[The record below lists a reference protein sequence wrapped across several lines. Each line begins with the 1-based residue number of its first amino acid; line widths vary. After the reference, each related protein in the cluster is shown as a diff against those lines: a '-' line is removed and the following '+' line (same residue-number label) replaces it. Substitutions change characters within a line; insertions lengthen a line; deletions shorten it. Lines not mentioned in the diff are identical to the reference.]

1 MSSQIV
7 LPVERRRPL
16 LWLVAVG
23 LFMQTLDGTI
33 VNTAIPAMAQD
44 LAVSPFQMGA
54 VVIAY
59 MLTVALLMPASG
71 WLADRYGTR
80 RIYIMAIVLF
90 TLGSLACAES
100 QTLKQLTVARVLQ
113 GVGGAMLVPVGRL
126 SILRGFPRSEL
137 LAALS
142 FITMPALIGPLVGPT
157 LGGWLTEAASWHWI
171 FLINIPVGMIG
182 VALAW
187 RWMPAFRGEK
197 SPFDWLGFGLFG
209 FGVALLS
216 LALEGLGELGFSHA
230 RAMLLGVLGFGCITA
245 YWLHA
250 TRTAVPIFNP
260 RLFATNSFSVGLL
273 GNLFARL
280 GIGGIP
286 FLMPQLLQVGL
297 GVSPATSGLMLIP
310 VAASSIMTKPL
321 VEPAVMRFGYKRML
335 TVNTALV
342 GLIIMSLATIGRGT
356 PHWLILIQ
364 LFLMGGI
371 NGMQFTLMNTLTL
384 KDLPQSDTSAGN
396 SLLSVVMQLSMS
408 LGVGTAATLLA
419 AFLESVDRHGIDGD
433 AAVFHPTYLC
443 LGLLTL
449 ISTTIFLQLDPKQD
463 KNGTRDDASG
473 PD

>member
-1 MSSQIV
+1 MSTQIV
-7 LPVERRRPL
+7 LPEERRRPL

-33 VNTAIPAMAQD
+33 VNTALPAIARD
-44 LAVSPFQMGA
+44 LAVSPFRMEA

-80 RIYIMAIVLF
+80 RIYMTAIVLF

-100 QTLKQLTVARVLQ
+100 RTLEQLTASRVLQ
-113 GVGGAMLVPVGRL
+113 GIGGAMLVPVGRL

-142 FITMPALIGPLVGPT
+142 FITMPALVGPLVGPT

-171 FLINIPVGMIG
+171 FLINLPVGVIG
-182 VALAW
+182 LILAV
-187 RWMPAFRGEK
+187 RYMPAFTGE
-197 SPFDWLGFGLFG
+197 SHPFDWLGFALFG
-209 FGVALLS
+209 TGIALLS
-216 LALEGLGELGFSHA
+216 LALDGLGELGFSHA
-230 RAMLLGVLGFGCITA
+230 RAMLFAVLGLSCVTA

-250 TRTAVPIFNP
+250 TRAQMPLFNP
-260 RLFATNSFSVGLL
+260 RLFRTNSFSVGIL

-280 GIGGIP
+280 GIGGLP
-286 FLMPQLLQVGL
+286 FLMPQLLQLGL
-297 GVSPATSGLMLIP
+297 GMSPTASGLMLIP
-310 VAASSIMTKPL
+310 VALASIFSKTL
-321 VEPAVMRFGYKRML
+321 VEPAVSRFGYRRML

-342 GLIIMSLATIGRGT
+342 GCIIMSLALIGRNT

-364 LFLMGGI
+364 LFVMGGI

-384 KDLPQSDTSAGN
+384 KDLPQSDASTGN

-408 LGVGTAATLLA
+408 LGVGTAAALLG
-419 AFLESVDRHGIDGD
+419 AFLGSVDRRGLDGD

-443 LGLLTL
+443 LGILTL
-449 ISTTIFLQLDPKQD
+449 ISTAIFLQLDPKQD
-463 KNGTRDDASG
+463 RSGTRDEVADPG
-473 PD
+473 